1 MSINLIPVGRVVAAC
16 RTSRA
21 NSSLADIGQNP
32 LVSCATFATPELE
45 AYHERFDPSLE
56 YLSRYTQAAVGAY
69 EHRTREVIELFLN
82 DCITF
87 PECIAA
93 LDAALAALI
102 PSLSGE
108 QLPRLRLVMLANNE
122 IVMKEMERRGAG

>member
-1 MSINLIPVGRVVAAC
+1 LA
-16 RTSRA
+16 
-21 NSSLADIGQNP
+21 LADIGQPSYLACFFAP
-32 LVSCATFATPELE
+32 LGLKRITNGD
-45 AYHERFDPSLE
+45 DPSLE
-56 YLSRYTQAAVGAY
+56 YLTRYTQAAVGAY

-122 IVMKEMERRGAG
+122 IVMKELNGAGRDRIQSGRPWVVALTSHR